1 MAAWVYM
8 KIATMRRGRSDA
20 LPGVAG
26 VARLDRRTKRLV
38 GRLNA
43 GDIAIIDHVDLD
55 RVAADSLV
63 AAKVSAVINAQ
74 PSISGRYPNLGP
86 DLLVASGITLLDN
99 VGEAIFGAVK
109 EGSRVRIDGDTVFIG
124 DQPVATGT
132 LQDSETIAAMM
143 AEAKSGLSTQLEAF
157 AVNTMEYMKRERA
170 LLLDG
175 VGVPEVRTRFED
187 RHVLIVVRGYDY
199 KADLAALRPYIREYK
214 PVLVG
219 VDGGADALRE
229 AGYRP
234 DLIVGDMD
242 SVSDQVLRS
251 GAEVIVHAYPD
262 GRAPGLAR
270 VQDLGI
276 EAVTFPALGTSE
288 DIAMMLADEKGAS
301 LIVAVG
307 AHATLVEFLD
317 KGRGGMASTF
327 LTRLRLGGKL
337 VDAKGVS
344 RLYRSRISAGA
355 LLLLVL
361 AAFIAIGAAL
371 AVSEA
376 GRTYLDLLGDKWDRF
391 YSWMQG
397 LFS

>member
-1 MAAWVYM
+1 V
-8 KIATMRRGRSDA
+8 T
-20 LPGVAG
+20 G

-38 GRLNA
+38 GRLNP

-55 RVAADSLV
+55 RVAAESLV
-63 AAKVSAVINAQ
+63 EAKVSAVVNAQ

-86 DLLVASGITLLDN
+86 DLLVSNGITLLDN
-99 VGEAIFGAVK
+99 VGEDVFAAVK
-109 EGSRVRIDGDTVFIG
+109 EGARVRLAGDTLYLGG
-124 DQPVATGT
+124 DAVATGIA
-132 LQDSETIAAMM
+132 QDVHTVAASMS
-143 AEAKSGLSTQLEAF
+143 EAKSGLSTQLEAF
-157 AVNTMEYMKRERA
+157 AANTMEYMKRERA

-175 VGVPEVRTRFED
+175 VGVPEVRTKFEN
-187 RHVLIVVRGYDY
+187 RHVLVVVRGNDY
-199 KADLAALRPYIREYK
+199 KADLDALKNYIREYH

-219 VDGGADALRE
+219 VDGGADALFE
-229 AGYRP
+229 AGHKP
-234 DLIVGDMD
+234 HVIVGDMD
-242 SVSDQVLRS
+242 SVSDAVLGC
-251 GAEVIVHAYPD
+251 GAEVVVHAYPD

-288 DIAMMLADEKGAS
+288 DIAMLLADERGAA

-307 AHATLVEFLD
+307 THATLDEFLD
-317 KGRGGMASTF
+317 KGRVGMASTF
-327 LTRLRLGGKL
+327 LTRLRVGGKL

-344 RLYRSRISAGA
+344 RLYRSRISTGA

-371 AVSEA
+371 AVSDA
-376 GRTYLDLLGDKWDRF
+376 GRTYLDLLGARWDRLVD
-391 YSWMQG
+391 WIQG